1 MTSIIATKDPSS
13 GLSPHTYAF
22 SIESNP
28 QVKFIQTG
36 PDSEDLNNQGV
47 ILVTRYHKIFDGSF
61 HFSFKASS
69 DTTILGA

>member
-1 MTSIIATKDPSS
+1 MPLPDTWQILNPGYSNEEMTNIIATKDPSS

-47 ILVTRYHKIFDGSF
+47 ILVTR
-61 HFSFKASS
+61 
-69 DTTILGA
+69 